1 MTDSAMIGHTSGST
15 LIMRSNDLMFD
26 LMYRSSQSHN
36 NQIRIAFLEECDNNR
51 NGRY

>member
-1 MTDSAMIGHTSGST
+1 MTDSAMVGNTSGST

-36 NQIRIAFLEECDNNR
+36 NQISKEFLEECDNNR
-51 NGRY
+51 NGKY